1 MFSGAASFNRLGR
14 LVVWCCQLRLVPNLC
29 RVVLVEGGSNDERV
43 EVGRTVEH
51 GTRGSAVSLD
61 ACDLVHIVGR
71 ESGVPRRRVALER
84 FTRGNCPVLL

>member
-1 MFSGAASFNRLGR
+1 MVASRNMFCGAIAFNPSMFSGAASFNRLGR

-51 GTRGSAVSLD
+51 GTRGSAV
-61 ACDLVHIVGR
+61 A
-71 ESGVPRRRVALER
+71 RRV
-84 FTRGNCPVLL
+84 